1 MIELIA
7 ICAPDVAPQTV
18 QEIIRVESS
27 GNPLAINVNRLPGQ
41 ERAPR
46 PPIPETPEQAA
57 RIALQYIEAGHTVDM
72 GLMQINSANLEWLGI
87 EQDSLQA
94 LFTPCANIQ
103 AGATILSES
112 YERAVQEFGQGESA
126 LQAALSAYNT
136 GNFSSGF
143 SNGYV
148 ARYYGQNPAAT
159 ATLAGQP
166 GTPASANEAMRSPT
180 GISWTPPEGYYPSS
194 TPTSEEGNDMENR
207 EDQDQSPSR
216 EELDAIDT
224 TEVKANFMD
233 AVPGISIEFEPDE
246 ADEMGAFEEDA
257 MSLEDA
263 MEASTDPREAE

>member
-7 ICAPDVAPQTV
+7 MCAPDVAPQTV

-41 ERAPR
+41 ERAPQ
-46 PPIPETPEQAA
+46 PAIAETPEQAA
-57 RIALQYIEAGHTVDM
+57 SIALQYIEAGHTVDM
-72 GLMQINSANLEWLGI
+72 GLMQINSANLDWLGI
-87 EQDSLQA
+87 EQDRLEV
-94 LFTPCANIQ
+94 LFTPCTNIH
-103 AGATILSES
+103 AGATILTES
-112 YERAVQEFGQGESA
+112 YERAVHEFGQGEAA

-136 GNFSSGF
+136 GDFSSGF

-148 ARYYGQNPAAT
+148 ARYYGQKPAAT

-166 GTPASANEAMRSPT
+166 ANPASATEAMRSPT
-180 GISWTPPEGYYPSS
+180 GISWAPPEGYYPSS

-207 EDQDQSPSR
+207 EDQSPSR

-224 TEVKANFMD
+224 AEVKANFMD

-246 ADEMGAFEEDA
+246 ADRMGAFEEDS

-263 MEASTDPREAE
+263 VEASTDPREAE